1 MSATPAAAANA
12 KPASKGFF
20 NGLFGKKSPSVNSKP
35 VNVGKPIVENT
46 SSNEAIAEAVQQSE
60 INAAK
65 TTPSWLPTFLGG
77 RTKEYGKMK
86 PNNAGAARAAANAN
100 AGANEYAHAAEAMKP
115 NNADTFAARVE
126 AAGAARAAANANAA
140 GATGINESAVA
151 ALNASLNGKPANGA
165 NAGANAG
172 ANGAAAKR
180 ARTRKQRGGA
190 RGMTLRVPG
199 PRNVLRVTG
208 KTARKLGRV
217 GVYGLKKVGNGVHV
231 VTGLLGG
238 LLKKSTNMVRKMTK
252 RRQRR

>member
-65 TTPSWLPTFLGG
+65 ATPSWLPTFLGG
-77 RTKEYGKMK
+77 RTKHAGRNSSMNFLLTK
-86 PNNAGAARAAANAN
+86 PHRNMVETGPAAPRYAGAAAAN
-100 AGANEYAHAAEAMKP
+100 
-115 NNADTFAARVE
+115 
-126 AAGAARAAANANAA
+126 
-140 GATGINESAVA
+140 ATGINESAVA

-165 NAGANAG
+165 NAGANGANGAANAG

>member
-86 PNNAGAARAAANAN
+86 PNNARAAANAN

-151 ALNASLNGKPANGA
+151 ALNASLNGKP
-165 NAGANAG
+165 ANAG

>member
-46 SSNEAIAEAVQQSE
+46 SSNEAIAEAVQKSE

-65 TTPSWLPTFLGG
+65 ATPSWLPTFLGG

-126 AAGAARAAANANAA
+126 AAGAAAN
-140 GATGINESAVA
+140 ATGINESAVA
-151 ALNASLNGKPANGA
+151 ALNASLNGKP
-165 NAGANAG
+165 ANAG

>member
-46 SSNEAIAEAVQQSE
+46 SSNEAIAEAVQKSE

-65 TTPSWLPTFLGG
+65 ATPSWLPTFLGG

-86 PNNAGAARAAANAN
+86 PNNARAAANAN

-126 AAGAARAAANANAA
+126 AAGAARAAANA
-140 GATGINESAVA
+140 TGINESAVT

-165 NAGANAG
+165 ANAG